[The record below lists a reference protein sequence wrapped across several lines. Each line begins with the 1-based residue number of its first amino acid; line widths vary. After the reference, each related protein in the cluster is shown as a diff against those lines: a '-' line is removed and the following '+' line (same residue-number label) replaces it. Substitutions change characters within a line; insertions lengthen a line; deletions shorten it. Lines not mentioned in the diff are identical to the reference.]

1 MNIAINGGRLGQQKL
16 VKSTKFTDDNNNN
29 NNNNNNNIVHGMLSK
44 LKFGK

>member
-1 MNIAINGGRLGQQKL
+1 MVMNIAINGGRLGQQKL

-29 NNNNNNNIVHGMLSK
+29 NNNIVHGMLSK